1 MKKILVPREIG
12 SEEELGR
19 GVFSSRHAER
29 AERSRVPHHI
39 FLERPGITE
48 ISVDRLSIAPTDEA
62 VAIAEVAAIARDASF
77 YGWASVSA
85 DEAGRNAR
93 RVTASPLSSNPYHAD
108 IVLPG
113 ATAEDREEQKRHAQE
128 LADASHWRARP
139 DFQQ

>member
-1 MKKILVPREIG
+1 MEKVRVPREIG

-19 GVFSSRHAER
+19 GVFSSRHAAR
-29 AERSRVPHHI
+29 ADRSRAPHHI

-48 ISVDRLSIAPTDEA
+48 ISVDRLSVAPMDDA
-62 VAIAEVAAIARDASF
+62 VAIAENAAIGRNATF

-85 DEAGRNAR
+85 DEAGRNER

-113 ATAEDREEQKRHAQE
+113 ETAEDREEQIRHAQE